1 MKDKEI
7 KNQEK
12 QDKKKLKELEEAK
25 KTIAVLEEEVKTWK
39 DKAYRTLADCDN
51 LRKSYEKDHQQ
62 MVKYRGQPF
71 VEKLLPTLDS
81 FYLVLKN
88 EPNDPA
94 LKNYLIGFQMIYTS
108 MINELESEGVKQI
121 IPKIGEEFDANTM
134 QAVDVVEGE
143 NDDKVFQVTKPGY
156 MLRDRLIR
164 PAMVIVS
171 KIKKNSDEESTK
183 NENNDVAK
191 DVTTEEK
198 GE

>member
-12 QDKKKLKELEEAK
+12 QDKKKFKELEEAK

-121 IPKIGEEFDANTM
+121 IPQIGQEFDANVM
-134 QAVDVVEGE
+134 QAVDIVEGD
-143 NDDKVFQVTKPGY
+143 NDDKIAQVTKPGY
-156 MLRDRLIR
+156 LLRDRLIR

-171 KIKKNSDEESTK
+171 KIKKDSNEESEK